1 MILKNKKMIEVSRFV
16 FNPFQEN
23 TWVVN
28 DETKDCVI
36 IDPGCIDDKERSVLN
51 EFITKNDLKPVRL
64 ILTHGHVDHVCGASF
79 INEDYGLIPECHAL
93 DVSLVNDASLHGKIF
108 GVEVE
113 KSPAPDGS
121 LKDGHFVKFGNSS
134 FEILHV
140 PGHSAGSVALFN
152 KEQEFLFTGDVLFKG
167 SIGRTDLPGGN
178 YDTLMKSINEKIIPL
193 GLDVV
198 VMPGHGGDTT
208 IGDEINSNPFINLDL
223 I

>member
-1 MILKNKKMIEVSRFV
+1 MIKVTRFV
-16 FNPFQEN
+16 FNSFQEN
-23 TWVVN
+23 TWVIY
-28 DETKDCVI
+28 DETKECLI
-36 IDPGCIDDKERSVLN
+36 IDPGCIDDQERTVLR
-51 EFITKNDLKPVRL
+51 EFIAENELKPVKL

-79 INEDYGLIPECHAL
+79 IKEAYGLTPECHTL
-93 DVSLVNDASLHGKIF
+93 DVSLVIEAPLHGKIF

-113 KSPAPDGS
+113 KPPVPVGS
-121 LKDGHFVKFGNSS
+121 LEEGHFVEFGNSS

-152 KEQEFLFTGDVLFKG
+152 KNQELLFTGDVLFRG

-208 IGDEINSNPFINLDL
+208 IGDEINSNPFINLGL